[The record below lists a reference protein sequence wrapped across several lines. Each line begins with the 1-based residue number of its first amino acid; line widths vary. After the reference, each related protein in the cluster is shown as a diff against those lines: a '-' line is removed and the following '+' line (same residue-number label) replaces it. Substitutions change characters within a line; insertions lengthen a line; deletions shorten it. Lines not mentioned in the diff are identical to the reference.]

1 MIFIVICFRRI
12 YWFTRFISP
21 SKGKKHTPEFKE
33 NITRLMQ
40 GQKRAN
46 KITIINGVT
55 YSSQK
60 EASEKTGLSLFKVVK
75 LSNGEKNNKK
85 QSIEINGIK
94 YESLTEA
101 SRKTGL
107 SLFLINKIKK

>member
-1 MIFIVICFRRI
+1 M
-12 YWFTRFISP
+12 
-21 SKGKKHTPEFKE
+21 
-33 NITRLMQ
+33 
-40 GQKRAN
+40 
-46 KITIINGVT
+46 
-55 YSSQK
+55 
-60 EASEKTGLSLFKVVK
+60 VK

-107 SLFLINKIKK
+107 SLFLINKIKKWYFGQVNIKEVQLN

>member
-1 MIFIVICFRRI
+1 MKKILFIGLFACLF
-12 YWFTRFISP
+12 SC
-21 SKGKKHTPEFKE
+21 
-33 NITRLMQ
+33 
-40 GQKRAN
+40 
-46 KITIINGVT
+46 NGIEDVRNVKVGMST
-55 YSSQK
+55 TELKYFLGK

-101 SRKTGL
+101 SEKTGL